1 MLKRIKNPF
10 WFLAV
15 AAACAVLHNVIY
27 GIWKVEES
35 VFFTMTFVF
44 GIWFVVSAVIRL
56 FSRKRS

>member
-10 WFLAV
+10 WFLG
-15 AAACAVLHNVIY
+15 AAAGSAVLHNVVY
-27 GIWKVEES
+27 GIWKVEEP
-35 VFFTMTFVF
+35 VFFTMTLVF